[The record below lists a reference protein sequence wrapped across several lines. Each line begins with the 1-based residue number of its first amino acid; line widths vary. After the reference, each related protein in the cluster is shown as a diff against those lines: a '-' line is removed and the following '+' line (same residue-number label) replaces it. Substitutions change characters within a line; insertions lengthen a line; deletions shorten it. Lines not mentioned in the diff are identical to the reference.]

1 MKTKWLL
8 AYCILGLLLLVGCA
22 AKYKEFRSKTG
33 NFSVK
38 APSQLEEQLQT
49 VDTSS
54 GKAEAHTYM
63 AESDGIL
70 YVAAYSVFRDEII
83 NQGDPEEFLNNARD
97 SMLASLN
104 GKLVL
109 ETRKSLEDYPGRELV
124 VDMKMVDG
132 KDGVMKARIYLVKN
146 RLYQL
151 MVMADTEQAS
161 AGAITIFLDSFKLIG
176 SP

>member
-1 MKTKWLL
+1 MKTKGFL
-8 AYCILGLLLLVGCA
+8 AYFILGLLLLAGCA
-22 AKYKEFRSKTG
+22 SKLKEFRSETG

-38 APSQLEEQLQT
+38 APALLEEQPQT

-54 GKAEAHTYM
+54 GKAEAHTYL

-70 YVAAYSVFRDEII
+70 YVAAYSDFRDEII
-83 NQGDPEEFLNNARD
+83 NQGNPEEFLNNARD

-109 ETRKSLEDYPGRELV
+109 ETRKSLEEYPGRELV
-124 VDMKMVDG
+124 VNMKMVDG
-132 KDGVMKARIYLVKN
+132 TDGVMKARIYLVKN

-151 MVMADTEQAS
+151 MVIASTQDAS
-161 AGAITIFLDSFKLIG
+161 AGTITQFLDSFKLR
-176 SP
+176 

>member
-1 MKTKWLL
+1 MKTKIIILITLL
-8 AYCILGLLLLVGCA
+8 TALFMTGCG
-22 AKYKEFRSKTG
+22 AKLKEYRSKSG

-38 APSQLEEQLQT
+38 APAQLAEQPQT
-49 VDTSS
+49 VHTSS
-54 GKAEAHTYM
+54 GKTEAHTYL

-70 YVAAYSVFRDEII
+70 YVAAYSVFSDEII
-83 NQGDPEEFLNNARD
+83 SQGTPEEFLNNARD
-97 SMLASLN
+97 SMLASIN

-132 KDGVMKARIYLVKN
+132 TDGVMKARLYLVKN
-146 RLYQL
+146 HLYQL
-151 MVMADTEQAS
+151 MVMADAEEANAET
-161 AGAITIFLDSFKLIG
+161 ITQFLDSFKLIG

>member
-1 MKTKWLL
+1 MKTKWSL
-8 AYCILGLLLLVGCA
+8 AYFIIGLLLLAGCA
-22 AKYKEFRSKTG
+22 AKFKEFRSKTG

-38 APSQLEEQLQT
+38 APALLEEQPQT
-49 VDTSS
+49 VDMSS
-54 GKAEAHTYM
+54 GKTEAHTYL

-83 NQGDPEEFLNNARD
+83 NQGKPEEFLNNARD
-97 SMLASLN
+97 SILASLN

-109 ETRKSLEDYPGRELV
+109 ETRKSLGDYPGRELV
-124 VDMKMVDG
+124 VDIKMVDG
-132 KDGVMKARIYLVKN
+132 TNGVMKARIYLVKN

-161 AGAITIFLDSFKLIG
+161 AGTITQFLDSFRLIG

>member
-1 MKTKWLL
+1 MKTKIIILITLL
-8 AYCILGLLLLVGCA
+8 TALFMTGCG
-22 AKYKEFRSKTG
+22 AKLKEFRSKSG

-38 APSQLEEQLQT
+38 APAQLAEQPQT

-54 GKAEAHTYM
+54 GKTEAHTYL

-70 YVAAYSVFRDEII
+70 YVAAYSVFSDEII
-83 NQGDPEEFLNNARD
+83 SQGTTEEFLNNARD
-97 SMLASLN
+97 SMLASIN

-124 VDMKMVDG
+124 VDMKKADG
-132 KDGVMKARIYLVKN
+132 TDGFMKARLYLVNN

-151 MVMADTEQAS
+151 MVIAGTVDAS
-161 AGAITIFLDSFKLIG
+161 AETITQFLDSFKLIG

>member
-8 AYCILGLLLLVGCA
+8 ADCILGLLLLAGCA
-22 AKYKEFRSKTG
+22 GKFKEFRSATS

-38 APSQLEEQLQT
+38 APAQLEEQTQT
-49 VDTSS
+49 VDTDS
-54 GKAEAHTYM
+54 GKAEAHTYL

-109 ETRKSLEDYPGRELV
+109 ETRKSLGDYPGRELV
-124 VDMKMVDG
+124 VDMKMADG
-132 KDGVMKARIYLVKN
+132 TDGVMKARLYLVKN

-151 MVMADTEQAS
+151 MVMANTQDAS
-161 AGAITIFLDSFKLIG
+161 AGTITTFLDSFKLIG